1 MKINVIGGINVDIE
15 GTPYGE
21 LLYQDSNPGAISINF
36 GGVGRNVVENIARLG
51 GAVKMISVAGDD
63 FAGREAVNQLEKLGV
78 DTRGIRILKNKTTAM
93 YLSILNKDKDM
104 EIAMCD
110 MHIIE
115 AIDEAFID
123 ESLDSSD
130 DFEILGVDCNF
141 KEDILRYIC
150 DKASDKLLF
159 LEPVSAAKAARAK
172 DIIGKFDIIKPNRFE
187 AEVLAGISISSEEDL
202 HKAGNIFL
210 EKGVKEI
217 YITLNKDGVY
227 YRTKETEGIM
237 KPKDTKIVS
246 ATGAGDSFSGAI
258 LLGKA
263 KGFNPEKISQFGVTV
278 AAISMESNSAVNPEL
293 TYEEVI
299 KREKIYD

>member
-1 MKINVIGGINVDIE
+1 MKISVIGGINIDIE
-15 GTPYGE
+15 GTPHEE

-51 GAVKMISVAGDD
+51 GSVKMISVAGDD
-63 FAGREAVNQLEKLGV
+63 FAGRGAVQQLKKLGV
-78 DTRGIRILKNKTTAM
+78 DTSGIRLLKNKTTAM

-115 AIDEAFID
+115 AIDEEFID
-123 ESLDSSD
+123 ESLDNSD

-141 KEDILRYIC
+141 AEEILKHIC
-150 DKASDKLLF
+150 DKASDKVLF
-159 LEPVSAAKAARAK
+159 LEPVSAAKAVRAK
-172 DIIGKFDIIKPNRFE
+172 DIIGKFDVIKPNRLE

-202 HKAGNIFL
+202 HEAGNIFL

-217 YITLNKDGVY
+217 YITLNKEGVY
-227 YRTKETEGIM
+227 YRTKDTEGII
-237 KPKDTKIVS
+237 KPKYADIVS

-263 KGFNPEKISQFGVTV
+263 KGFTPEMISKFGIAV
-278 AAISMESNSAVNPEL
+278 ASISMESKSAVNPEL
-293 TYEEVI
+293 TYERVI